1 MTTPESFIS
10 ELEAKHHDAFRR
22 LVVTGYL
29 PALAGEGVSIADLLR
44 WESKQIIEAIEI
56 AALWIADTD
65 SLELKMILAEAAGRH
80 AKNFRSIEES
90 LGSLGLAPGS
100 YDPRQGG
107 YSKLFGFWRSLQTSE
122 ERIAAGLW
130 AAGTM
135 AVERLTALAAICEEQ
150 GQTAA
155 ASLCRDILVMDE
167 QHRIDTGREKLI
179 HLAIAEDSQAR
190 SRRAVFRTV
199 ELFTEIHDTAA
210 IRRSAGLSGRK
221 A

>member
-1 MTTPESFIS
+1 MTSPELFMSD
-10 ELEAKHHDAFRR
+10 LETKHHDAFRR

-29 PALAGEGVSIADLLR
+29 PALAGEGVSIADLFR

-65 SLELKMILAEAAGRH
+65 SLDFKMLLAEVAGSQ
-80 AKNFRSIEES
+80 AKHFRSIEEC
-90 LGSLGLAPGS
+90 LALLGLARGS

-150 GQTAA
+150 SQAA
-155 ASLCRDILVMDE
+155 MAALCRDSLVVDE
-167 QHRIDTGREKLI
+167 QHRVDTGREKLI
-179 HLAIAEDSQAR
+179 HLATAEDSQAR

-210 IRRSAGLSGRK
+210 IRRAAGLSGRK

>member
-1 MTTPESFIS
+1 MNTPEFFIS
-10 ELEAKHHDAFRR
+10 ELETKHHDAFRR

-29 PALAGEGVSIADLLR
+29 PALAGEGVSIADLFR

-65 SLELKMILAEAAGRH
+65 SLDLKIVLAVTAGRH
-80 AKNFRSIEES
+80 AKNFRHIEEN
-90 LGSLGLAPGS
+90 LASLGLAPGS

-135 AVERLTALAAICEEQ
+135 AVERLTALAAICEER
-150 GQTAA
+150 GQAAA
-155 ASLCRDILVMDE
+155 ASLCRDVLIVDE
-167 QHRIDTGREKLI
+167 QHRIDTARDKLL
-179 HLAIAEDSQAR
+179 HTAIAEDSQAR

-199 ELFTEIHDTAA
+199 ELFTENHDTAA
-210 IRRSAGLSGRK
+210 IRRAAGLTGRK
-221 A
+221 V